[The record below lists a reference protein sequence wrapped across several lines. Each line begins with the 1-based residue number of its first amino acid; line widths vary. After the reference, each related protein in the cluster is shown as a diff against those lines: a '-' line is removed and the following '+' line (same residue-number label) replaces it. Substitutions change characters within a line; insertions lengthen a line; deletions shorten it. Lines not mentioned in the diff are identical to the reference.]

1 MQERLLTSIP
11 ANSVVLDVTVTKP
24 TVVVVTSVTATSTVG
39 SAVLQLEIFA
49 ESIPATASVGTPS
62 LRLDVY
68 LTSVASASTVGAAF
82 VRIRSDWV
90 AGTGVIED
98 AWYNRLDM
106 WLKSAPRGGFG
117 NASTFGDTETPL
129 GLNESE
135 VKGGES
141 VTFTVVLDDKYSPF
155 RGTNAGGTQV
165 ELPPRQKWPLN

>member
-1 MQERLLTSIP
+1 MLEIFAESIP
-11 ANSVVLDVTVTKP
+11 ATSSVGTP
-24 TVVVVTSVTATSTVG
+24 T
-39 SAVLQLEIFA
+39 LQLEIFA
-49 ESIPATASVGTPS
+49 ESIPATASVG
-62 LRLDVY
+62 
-68 LTSVASASTVGAAF
+68 AAF
-82 VRIRSDWV
+82 VRISSDWV

-98 AWYNRLDM
+98 AWYNRMDL
-106 WLKSAPRGGFG
+106 WLHSAPRGGFG

-141 VTFTVVLDDKYSPF
+141 VTFAVVLDDKYSPF

>member
-1 MQERLLTSIP
+1 M
-11 ANSVVLDVTVTKP
+11 
-24 TVVVVTSVTATSTVG
+24 
-39 SAVLQLEIFA
+39 LEIFA
-49 ESIPATASVGTPS
+49 ESIPATS
-62 LRLDVY
+62 
-68 LTSVASASTVGAAF
+68 SAGAAF
-82 VRIRSDWV
+82 VRISSDW
-90 AGTGVIED
+90 ATGTGVIEN
-98 AWYNRLDM
+98 AWYNRNDF

>member
-1 MQERLLTSIP
+1 MQERLLTS
-11 ANSVVLDVTVTKP
+11 VVSSAAVMDVTVITP
-24 TVVVVTSVTATSTVG
+24 TVVVVTSVTATSVV
-39 SAVLQLEIFA
+39 SPAVLQLEIFA

-62 LRLDVY
+62 LRLDIH
-68 LTSVASASTVGAAF
+68 LTSVPATASVGAAF
-82 VRIRSDWV
+82 VRIRSDWA

-98 AWYNRLDM
+98 AWYNRTDF

-129 GLNESE
+129 GLNETQ

-141 VTFTVVLDDKYSPF
+141 AIFTVVLDDKYSPF